1 MEKKLTFKD
10 YLSVASLL
18 FGLFFGAGNLIFPV
32 HLGQQAGNQ
41 VYAAIVGF
49 ILTGVGLPFLGVI
62 AIGISKQKGILEVA
76 KRINP
81 LYGTFFTVLLYLVI
95 GPFFALPRL
104 ASTSFEIA
112 LSPLLSKGQEQ
123 LFLLL
128 FSSLFF
134 LLAYFGAKKP
144 AKLLEYVGKVL
155 NPIFLVLLFVII
167 LLAFIHPL
175 GKTQDFL
182 PTGTYKNQAFVT
194 GLTEGYNTL
203 DALASLAFG
212 IIVVSTL
219 KSLGVK
225 NSRDIAT
232 GTIKSGFLSVFIMGV
247 IYLSL
252 GMMGAMSLGKFSL
265 SENGGIALAQIAH
278 AYLGNF
284 GSVLLAFI
292 VIIACFK
299 TAIGLITA
307 FSETLA
313 EIFPKVSYNCWIII
327 SSLLPA
333 IFANVG
339 LTNIIEGAKPVL
351 MFVYPLAITLI
362 LLVFLGPLIK
372 EKRIV
377 YQCVTLFTF
386 VAACLDAINALP
398 ENLKALPFFE
408 TILGYASQ
416 LPFFSLGMSWIIFA
430 LFGLIVGL
438 LCLPLSP
445 NKIHWE

>member
-18 FGLFFGAGNLIFPV
+18 FGLFFGAGNLIFPI

-41 VYAAIVGF
+41 VYPAILGF
-49 ILTGVGLPFLGVI
+49 ILTGVGLPLLGVI

-76 KRINP
+76 RRIHP
-81 LYGTFFTVLLYLVI
+81 IYGTFFTVLLYLVI

-112 LSPLLSKGQEQ
+112 FVPFLHGKNET
-123 LFLLL
+123 LFLLI
-128 FSSLFF
+128 FSTLFF
-134 LLAYFGAKKP
+134 LFAYLGAKNP

-155 NPIFLVLLFVII
+155 NPIFLGLLFVII
-167 LLAFIHPL
+167 ALALTRPL
-175 GKTQDFL
+175 GAIDASTA
-182 PTGTYKNQAFVT
+182 TGLYEKQAFVT
-194 GLTEGYNTL
+194 GLKEGYNTL

-219 KSLGVK
+219 KGLGVTK
-225 NSRDIAT
+225 PKEIAT
-232 GTIKSGFLSVFIMGV
+232 GTIKSGLLSVLIMAV

-252 GMMGAMSLGKFSL
+252 GVMGAMSLGKFPL

-278 AYLGNF
+278 HYLGNF

-313 EIFPKVSYNCWIII
+313 EIYPAISYEKWIII
-327 SSLLPA
+327 SALLPA
-333 IFANVG
+333 IFANIG
-339 LTNIIEGAKPVL
+339 LTNIIKGSTPVL
-351 MFVYPLAITLI
+351 MFVYPLAVTLI
-362 LLVFLGPLIK
+362 FLVFSGPLFK

-377 YQCVTLFTF
+377 YQSMTFFTLISAVFEG
-386 VAACLDAINALP
+386 INALP
-398 ENLKALPFFE
+398 ENVKELPFFAS
-408 TILGYASQ
+408 ILQYATK
-416 LPFFSLGMSWIIFA
+416 LPLFSIGMSWILFA
-430 LFGLIVGL
+430 GIGL
-438 LCLPLSP
+438 LIGLFIAPFTQ
-445 NKIHWE
+445 NKIHCE